1 MILGFIGIT
10 FASRM
15 SASLIAVFI
24 AMRKLL
30 IAFAT
35 VFMVGALSAQPTP
48 RTQLTP
54 AASTLSPGG
63 RTGSTPQSERQ
74 QASSRERHRA
84 DVGSAQRTTRATAQ
98 DNASPAPV
106 LPRLPQTLPYNPQN
120 MPRTTGT
127 TARGV
132 GTSPHKAAK
141 LQDPVQVNWMT
152 LEQALEKNK
161 TEKRKIFVDV
171 FTDWCGWCKRMDS
184 TTFVDPAV
192 ARYLNEHYYPVKFNA
207 EQQEDILFKDK
218 TYHFKRTG
226 ARGYHELA
234 AEWLNNRL
242 SYPTVV
248 FLDENA
254 ALIQPVPNY
263 QEPYKMETIINYFG
277 SDSHRK
283 TPWESFERNF
293 VRVSKE

>member
-1 MILGFIGIT
+1 
-10 FASRM
+10 M
-15 SASLIAVFI
+15 SAPLIAVFI
-24 AMRKLL
+24 VMRKLL

-35 VFMVGALSAQPTP
+35 VFVVGVLSAQPTP
-48 RTQLTP
+48 RTQLSP
-54 AASTLSPGG
+54 AATTSNPGT
-63 RTGSTPQSERQ
+63 RSGSAKQNDRPP
-74 QASSRERHRA
+74 ASSRERAANTQRA
-84 DVGSAQRTTRATAQ
+84 PRPAAQ
-98 DNASPAPV
+98 DNNAATAPV
-106 LPRLPQTLPYNPQN
+106 LPRLPQALPYNPQN
-120 MPRTTGT
+120 MPRTGT

-132 GTSPHKAAK
+132 GATNHKPAK
-141 LQDPVQVNWMT
+141 LQDPVPVNWMT
-152 LEQALEKNK
+152 LEQAMEKNK

-171 FTDWCGWCKRMDS
+171 YTDWCGWCKRMDS
-184 TTFVDPAV
+184 TTFMDPSV

-207 EQQEDILFKDK
+207 EQQQDILFKDK

-248 FLDENA
+248 FLDENFT
-254 ALIQPVPNY
+254 LIQPVPNY

-283 TPWESFERNF
+283 TPWESFERSF
-293 VRVSKE
+293 VPGAKER

>member
-1 MILGFIGIT
+1 
-10 FASRM
+10 M

-30 IAFAT
+30 IAFST
-35 VFMVGALSAQPTP
+35 VFVMGALSAQPTP
-48 RTQLTP
+48 RTQLSP
-54 AASTLSPGG
+54 AASTLSPNG
-63 RTGSTPQSERQ
+63 RSGSTQQNDRPQT
-74 QASSRERHRA
+74 SSRERHRSDA
-84 DVGSAQRTTRATAQ
+84 ANTQRAPRPSTQ
-98 DNASPAPV
+98 DNGTAAPTS
-106 LPRLPQTLPYNPQN
+106 PRLPQALPYNPQN
-120 MPRTTGT
+120 MSRTGT
-127 TARGV
+127 TARSV
-132 GTSPHKAAK
+132 GTTSHKPAK

-152 LEQALEKNK
+152 LEQAMEKNK

-171 FTDWCGWCKRMDS
+171 YTDWCGWCKRMDS
-184 TTFVDPAV
+184 TTFVDPSV

-207 EQQEDILFKDK
+207 EQQQDILYKDK
-218 TYHFKRTG
+218 TYHFKRNG

-248 FLDENA
+248 FLDENFT
-254 ALIQPVPNY
+254 LIQPVPNY

-293 VRVSKE
+293 VPGSKGVRGDR